1 MPYTILLY
9 MLANFRS
16 FMSNI
21 RIPVLT
27 VEQEEIMAATPV
39 LHKELRTSMRK
50 VSADQEKIG
59 TEIDDLKARLARLD
73 ERRRMR
79 AEAFESLKE
88 D

>member
-1 MPYTILLY
+1 
-9 MLANFRS
+9 
-16 FMSNI
+16 
-21 RIPVLT
+21 
-27 VEQEEIMAATPV
+27 MAATPV